1 MPWSPIDPLKM
12 TRSPARADSPT
23 AARRP
28 ERCRCP
34 VVLIKRPSP
43 LPFSTT
49 LVSPVTIATPA
60 AAAARAIE
68 AAMRLQI
75 LRREIPLRE

>member
-1 MPWSPIDPLKM
+1 M
-12 TRSPARADSPT
+12 TRSPGRAWLADNARLPGT
-23 AARRP
+23 MP
-28 ERCRCP
+28 IP
-34 VVLIKRPSP
+34 VVLMNRPSP

-68 AAMRLQI
+68 AAT
-75 LRREIPLRE
+75 RRRVSRWESPLPG